1 MGLFAEKF
9 IELAKNSSPLED
21 LWKRYS
27 EPHRF
32 YHNLDHLESGL
43 RAHFSLFNHITPQVF
58 FAWAYHDSV
67 YNPLAQDNEER
78 SAALLYEDSKVLGLD
93 FLDVEAAMEM
103 IWNTKLNA
111 RKSSIVNDID
121 LSILGQPPEIYNEYR
136 ANIRREYPVDLVPDE
151 MFYPA
156 RAHVLKTLLERAP
169 IYKTPEFFNAFE
181 VQATDNVIG
190 EIREIQKDGI
200 LTA

>member
-1 MGLFAEKF
+1 MGLFTEKF
-9 IELAKNSSPLED
+9 VELAKSSTPLES

-27 EPHRF
+27 ETHRF
-32 YHNLDHLESGL
+32 YHNLDHLENGL
-43 RAHFSLFNHITPQVF
+43 RAYFSLFNGITPSVF
-58 FAWAYHDSV
+58 FAWAYHDAV

-78 SAALLYEDSKVLGLD
+78 SAAILFQDSQVLGLD

-111 RKSSIVNDID
+111 KKSSVVNDID
-121 LSILGQPPEIYNEYR
+121 LSILGQLPEVYNEYR
-136 ANIRREYPVDLVPDE
+136 ANIRREYPAELVPDE

-169 IYKTPEFFNAFE
+169 IYKTPEFHDAFE
-181 VQATDNVIG
+181 IQATDNMIG